1 MYTCTFI
8 GFLLTEIPGYT
19 VSSSHPVCVLFSAE
33 LPEPAV
39 RGICKLLGSTLHR
52 YHDHKSRALVATA
65 VRQLAAAHG
74 RAAGKHLP
82 PVLAE
87 LARPC
92 SAAHASYVHHGH
104 KHPSAADRS
113 CTGHVGGTMTWLA

>member
-1 MYTCTFI
+1 MSTYLWFSHFEFV
-8 GFLLTEIPGYT
+8 FLLFT
-19 VSSSHPVCVLFSAE
+19 AE

-52 YHDHKSRALVATA
+52 YHDHKSRALVAGA
-65 VRQLAAAHG
+65 VRQLATTHG
-74 RAAGKHLP
+74 AAAGKHLP

-92 SAAHASYVHHGH
+92 SVAHASYVRL
-104 KHPSAADRS
+104 S
-113 CTGHVGGTMTWLA
+113 

>member
-1 MYTCTFI
+1 MCRISPTH
-8 GFLLTEIPGYT
+8 LLP
-19 VSSSHPVCVLFSAE
+19 AD

-52 YHDHKSRALVATA
+52 YHDHKSRALVAAA
-65 VRQLAAAHG
+65 VRQLAVAHSG
-74 RAAGKHLP
+74 AAGKHLP

-92 SAAHASYVHHGH
+92 NPAHASYVAHRVRRG
-104 KHPSAADRS
+104 
-113 CTGHVGGTMTWLA
+113 